1 MSSSTDV
8 NKLIFNQMSDN
19 KYDTLTP
26 TEGEFYCTPD
36 YLDLPILTYQY
47 TDHILN
53 DIQWLRADTFS
64 WQSGDVYKTVY
75 DKLVEEYNNENCVTK
90 IAHTGIYSTNQ
101 IMTSNNTNGWVCSGS
116 LEVGPA
122 WYAFNGDWTTGDQ
135 CWWTGE
141 NVGLPQWIQMKSPTK
156 KFIKS
161 IIVKNETA
169 SPVSPY
175 SGQIYG
181 SNDGTN
187 WTYIKDFQREM
198 SNNTEGY
205 QTYELVDS
213 LEPFMYCRL
222 QITSSSSGNSV
233 SIQEI
238 QIEYEDYIEYK
249 ETPSGLRIA
258 NQSQESVINNSFNTT
273 KNTWFYILDTS
284 NRRFKL
290 PRKKQRKLID
300 EYYSNDRY
308 YKIYSDGWCEQGS
321 LVWQIPD
328 AEARYWYLKPF
339 LSRPNVQFTRQW
351 NSNNRDGYTN
361 TNQDTVTTWTWD
373 NYGFNTWGAWAGSG
387 LRWVATGYVDISS
400 YNTLETEYLYFFVG
414 NYSKSAVEQTAGIN
428 SEILNG
434 KMDNDLS
441 NLPSNIDYVVE
452 QWADNNNW
460 YRVYKSGWCEQG
472 GYVYNSGDTSGVIY
486 SISLMKAYRDPY
498 YFISM
503 WAGVG
508 NSGWQYSGGV
518 GYGTGGN
525 NVNIRPNYNTNSSF
539 TYYNATGVSGAP
551 IWWETKGY
559 IR

>member
-1 MSSSTDV
+1 MSNQTNISHI
-8 NKLIFNQMSDN
+8 IFNQMSDT
-19 KYDTLTP
+19 KYSTVTKTD
-26 TEGEFYCTPD
+26 GEFYVTPD
-36 YLDLPILTYQY
+36 YLDLPLLLHQY
-47 TDHILN
+47 TDHKLN
-53 DIQWLRADTFS
+53 DISWLRSDTFS

-75 DKLVEEYNNENCVTK
+75 DKLVSEYNNENSITK
-90 IAHTGIYSTNQ
+90 YAHTGIYSTNK
-101 IMTSNNTNGWVCSGS
+101 IMTSNNTDGWVSQGS
-116 LEVGPA
+116 NEAGASWL
-122 WYAFNGDWTTGDQ
+122 AFNGDWTTSEQ

-141 NVGLPQWIQMKSPTK
+141 NVGLPQWIQLKRPDK

-161 IIVKNETA
+161 IIVKNEVA

-175 SGQIYG
+175 AGQIYG

-198 SNNTEGY
+198 SNNATGY

-213 LEPFMYCRL
+213 AEPFMYCRL

-249 ETPSGLRIA
+249 ETPDGLRIA
-258 NQSQESVINNSFNTT
+258 NQSQESVINNSYNLT
-273 KNTWFYILDTS
+273 KDTWFYILDIT
-284 NRRFKL
+284 NNRFKL

-300 EYYSNDRY
+300 EYHQGDQY

-321 LVWQIPD
+321 LVWQLPE
-328 AEARYWYLKPF
+328 AEARYWFLKPF
-339 LSRPNVQFTRQW
+339 IARPNVQFTRQW
-351 NSNNRDGYTN
+351 NSNNRDAYN
-361 TNQDTVTTWTWD
+361 NVNQDDVTTWTWN
-373 NYGFNTWGAWAGSG
+373 NYGFNTWGSWAGSG
-387 LRWVATGYVDISS
+387 IRWVAYGYVDISS
-400 YNTLETEYLYFFVG
+400 YNTLETEYLYFYVG
-414 NYSKSAVEQTAGIN
+414 NYTKAAIEQTAGIN
-428 SEILNG
+428 SEVLNG
-434 KMDNDLS
+434 KMDNDLA

-472 GYVYNSGDTSGVIY
+472 GYVYNNGDTYGVVY

-498 YFISM
+498 YFINM

-508 NSGWQYSGGV
+508 NSGWQYCGGV
-518 GYGTGGN
+518 GYGIGGN
-525 NVNIRPNYNTNSSF
+525 DANLRPNNNTNSSF
-539 TYYNATGVSGAP
+539 TYFNATGISGTP
-551 IWWETKGY
+551 IFWETKGY